1 MMSFIILYCC
11 YFVRACVKEVLKQSI
26 KARFVPFADK
36 TTIKCFVLPHQRIF
50 HINSG
55 CQKNPLFF
63 FSFFILL
70 KVKTHKMN
78 VDRKICMIPGPIEFD
93 ETVLQKMA
101 TPATSH
107 VDPNFVPIFGEAIE
121 MVRKV
126 VISETAQPFI
136 VSGSGT
142 LGWDM
147 MVNLIEQGDE
157 VLLLNTGYFGS
168 HFAQW

>member
-1 MMSFIILYCC
+1 MS
-11 YFVRACVKEVLKQSI
+11 
-26 KARFVPFADK
+26 
-36 TTIKCFVLPHQRIF
+36 
-50 HINSG
+50 
-55 CQKNPLFF
+55 
-63 FSFFILL
+63 
-70 KVKTHKMN
+70 
-78 VDRKICMIPGPIEFD
+78 
-93 ETVLQKMA
+93 

-107 VDPNFVPIFGEAIE
+107 VDPNFVPVFGEVIE

>member
-1 MMSFIILYCC
+1 M
-11 YFVRACVKEVLKQSI
+11 
-26 KARFVPFADK
+26 
-36 TTIKCFVLPHQRIF
+36 T
-50 HINSG
+50 
-55 CQKNPLFF
+55 
-63 FSFFILL
+63 
-70 KVKTHKMN
+70 
-78 VDRKICMIPGPIEFD
+78 VDRKICMIPGPIEFHED
-93 ETVLQKMA
+93 VLAAMS

-107 VDPNFVPIFGEAIE
+107 VDPNFVPVFGETIE
-121 MVRKV
+121 MVRKA